1 LNIRFDASIL
11 VDAMPAL
18 ERGAAITLGV
28 WLAGVALGVGLG
40 LAIALIRLLCGRW
53 VRTLLRAY
61 VELFRGT
68 PFLVQLFILYY
79 GGPSFGLALP
89 PLVAGIVSL
98 GLYGGAYFA
107 EAFRSGFESIPQGQI
122 EAAQALRLSRLQII
136 MRIEFPQMM
145 VIVLPALT
153 NLVIVLCKET
163 AVLSVVT
170 VPELTFVLTGIGTEK
185 FAFVETLL
193 TLCIC
198 YWLLVEAASRTGL
211 AIEQRMSRFL
221 GKGGC

>member
-1 LNIRFDASIL
+1 
-11 VDAMPAL
+11 
-18 ERGAAITLGV
+18 
-28 WLAGVALGVGLG
+28 
-40 LAIALIRLLCGRW
+40 
-53 VRTLLRAY
+53 
-61 VELFRGT
+61 
-68 PFLVQLFILYY
+68 
-79 GGPSFGLALP
+79 
-89 PLVAGIVSL
+89 
-98 GLYGGAYFA
+98 
-107 EAFRSGFESIPQGQI
+107 
-122 EAAQALRLSRLQII
+122 
-136 MRIEFPQMM
+136 MM

-221 GKGGC
+221 GKSGC

>member
-28 WLAGVALGVGLG
+28 WLAGVALGLGLG
-40 LAIALIRLLCGRW
+40 LAIALVRLLCGRW

-89 PLVAGIVSL
+89 PLVAGIVAL

-122 EAAQALRLSRLQII
+122 ESAQALRLSRLQII

-193 TLCIC
+193 TLCVC

-221 GKGGC
+221 GKSGC

>member
-1 LNIRFDASIL
+1 MRFDASIL

-18 ERGAAITLGV
+18 ERGLAITLGV
-28 WLAGVALGVGLG
+28 WLAGVALGLGLG
-40 LAIALIRLLCGRW
+40 LLIALVRLLCGRW
-53 VRTLLRAY
+53 VRAGLRAY

-79 GGPSFGLALP
+79 GGPSVGLALP
-89 PLVAGIVSL
+89 PLVAGIVAL

-107 EAFRSGFESIPQGQI
+107 EAFRSGFESIPGGQI

-221 GKGGC
+221 GKSGC